1 MGVFYFILPAMTHI
15 ASNGS
20 NQDILVATGT
30 PIPGTDAESYIHSDG
45 TLQEALA
52 VEGGGGPGQTGSVT
66 NVPNTLALRPSSP
79 LIPIEFGLV
88 SIGGL
93 QLQFS
98 SITESQTVN
107 GGVHGV
113 MEIDATEGDITVTI
127 DSNAEDGRVFSF
139 SRVDD
144 SANVVIIQT
153 SRGTVNGNT
162 EHTLAGKYS
171 TSLMYIRGDD
181 AVIISEN

>member
-1 MGVFYFILPAMTHI
+1 MTHV

-20 NQDILVATGT
+20 LQSKLVTTGT
-30 PIPGTDAESYIHSDG
+30 PVPGTDAMSHVASDG
-45 TLQEALA
+45 TLQETLSIHGG
-52 VEGGGGPGQTGSVT
+52 EGGGSVT
-66 NVPNTLALRPSSP
+66 NVPGTLALRPTSP

-98 SITESQTVN
+98 SISASQTVN

-113 MEIDATEGDITVTI
+113 MEIDATDGDVTVTI
-127 DSNAEDGRVFSF
+127 DSNAADGRVFSF
-139 SRVDD
+139 ARVDESFNMVAIKT
-144 SANVVIIQT
+144 SA
-153 SRGTVNGNT
+153 GTVNGNP
-162 EHTLAGKYS
+162 EHVLAAKFNTVMVY
-171 TSLMYIRGDD
+171 LRGED

>member
-1 MGVFYFILPAMTHI
+1 MTHK
-15 ASNGS
+15 ASDGS
-20 NQDILVATGT
+20 HQSKLTTTGT
-30 PIPGTDAESYIHSDG
+30 PIPGTDAMSHISSDG
-45 TLQEALA
+45 TLQEAIPIH
-52 VEGGGGPGQTGSVT
+52 GGEVT
-66 NVPNTLALRPSSP
+66 NVPGTLALRPTDA
-79 LIPIEFGLV
+79 LTPIEFGLV

-113 MEIDATEGDITVTI
+113 MEIDATGGDITVTI

-139 SRVDD
+139 ARVDD
-144 SANVVIIQT
+144 SANGVSIKT
-153 SRGTVNGNT
+153 SAGTVNGNP
-162 EHTLAGKYS
+162 EHVLATKFNTVMVY
-171 TSLMYIRGDD
+171 LRGDD